1 MQVDVFLS
9 ANAVADDDV
18 KGRTAVVIDVFR
30 ASSTI
35 VTALDN
41 GARSIVPVADM
52 ADAGKIA
59 AALDPASYVLGG
71 ERGGIKIEGYHH
83 GNSPFEYTVES
94 VGNKTVIFNTSNGTR
109 ALTRAKSAAH
119 LLVGCF
125 LNADAVTQAV
135 RQANQDLVLIC
146 AGSQNQFSL
155 EDALC
160 AGLLLHRLWDGQ
172 EPGLVSD
179 AAHMVFSLYAQDRAS
194 LAQTLTRSNHGQRLI
209 GLGYGDDVAYCIQQN
224 TTAQVPVYDDNH
236 LRTLTR

>member
-1 MQVDVFLS
+1 MQVDVFLTAQTVS
-9 ANAVADDDV
+9 EDDV
-18 KGRTAVVIDVFR
+18 KGRTAVVLDIFR

-35 VTALDN
+35 VTALDH
-41 GARSIVPVADM
+41 GARAVVPVADM

-83 GNSPFEYTVES
+83 GNSPFEYTHEAVS
-94 VGNKTVIFNTSNGTR
+94 GKTVIFNTSNGTR
-109 ALTRAKSAAH
+109 ALTRAKTAEH

-125 LNADAVTQAV
+125 LNAKAIVDAIREAG
-135 RQANQDLVLIC
+135 NDLVLVC
-146 AGSQNQFSL
+146 AGSHNQFAL

-179 AAHMVFSLYAQDRAS
+179 AAHMVFSLYTQDKHT
-194 LAQTLTRSNHGQRLI
+194 LKQTLMRSNHGQRLV
-209 GLGYGDDVAYCIQQN
+209 GLGYEADVPYCIQQD
-224 TTAQVPVYDDNH
+224 TTTQVPVYRDNRLCPLH
-236 LRTLTR
+236 G